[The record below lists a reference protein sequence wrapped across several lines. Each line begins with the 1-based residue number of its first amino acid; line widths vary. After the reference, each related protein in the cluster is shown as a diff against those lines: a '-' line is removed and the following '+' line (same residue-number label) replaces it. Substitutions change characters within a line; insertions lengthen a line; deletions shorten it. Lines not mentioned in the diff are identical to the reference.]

1 MDNKNFIPP
10 FSIFSLVGSRDHRTQ
25 FWNAAIQGP
34 FHQSLVQ
41 IGPVV
46 SGELIKMWKVNGRME
61 DRRRTLSGDNSS
73 HVGQVINRYQSA
85 NETFW
90 RADFSNAK
98 QNILWNLCHI
108 LSIFKPL
115 SKSILIFMIIYW
127 FFTHRTRQ
135 MVYISADY
143 ISLNPTCN

>member
-1 MDNKNFIPP
+1 LL
-10 FSIFSLVGSRDHRTQ
+10 SIFILSNYKKGLMICNLLKYRPSVWFCCG
-25 FWNAAIQGP
+25 
-34 FHQSLVQ
+34 
-41 IGPVV
+41 
-46 SGELIKMWKVNGRME
+46 SGEL
-61 DRRRTLSGDNSS
+61 
-73 HVGQVINRYQSA
+73 INRYQSA

-127 FFTHRTRQ
+127 FFTHRTRHLNQ
-135 MVYISADY
+135 TLVEW
-143 ISLNPTCN
+143 SLDGRIPKLCPVIPTSNQDGRQAKNRKKGGWNFNCPLNFYF